1 MDKRWILIIIIAII
15 GLSSMYLIVDESM
28 TVGSAITTFSKTTIT
43 IPEGFSVEDTSNNIV
58 TLYNK
63 NNNEKIEIC
72 DFGKGNTVK
81 EMQTN
86 ITAEILQEEG
96 LNNVTNRTFNLDDT
110 EINQTILK
118 NGSNS
123 KVVIS
128 YFYKYNHT
136 YSIIMTGYKKLNTTT
151 QDLDCIF
158 YTLRPDYKQSQ
169 D

>member
-15 GLSSMYLIVDESM
+15 GLSSMYLIVDNSM

-43 IPEGFSVEDTSNNIV
+43 IPEGFSVEDTNNNLV

-63 NNNEKIEIC
+63 NNDERIEIY

-151 QDLDCIF
+151 QDLDCIL